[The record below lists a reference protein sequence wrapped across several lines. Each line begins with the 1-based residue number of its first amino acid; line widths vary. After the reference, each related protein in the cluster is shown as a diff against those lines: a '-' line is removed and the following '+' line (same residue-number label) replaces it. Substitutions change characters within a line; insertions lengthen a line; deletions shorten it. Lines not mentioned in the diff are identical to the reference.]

1 MNKAILTAI
10 IILITVSF
18 VFAEDRAFT
27 NNDLNKYN
35 DISNDDSS
43 ADQENIGEPNDS
55 RNSFI
60 KKENKVQELKH
71 YAVPYSGSSRRIII
85 PVTFNN
91 RVTAPMLLDTGA
103 PGMHISYELAEKL
116 GIIDNRENELRV
128 LIGGIGGTTPAILT
142 IIDRIDVGEAGA
154 DFIPTLVSDSISPNF
169 EGLVGMDFMTKY
181 SVRIDTRK
189 RVVIFEEL
197 PEYLNMPGGHDAS
210 WWRSTFYNFSS
221 IRSAWAGYKK
231 RIVKQSSYTEQQ
243 REVKTFVSRQYEKAN
258 ELYNRLS
265 GYASENSV
273 PLEWR

>member
-1 MNKAILTAI
+1 MNKVILSTL
-10 IILITVSF
+10 IILIAASF
-18 VFAEDRAFT
+18 IFAEDRTFN
-27 NNDLNKYN
+27 NNDLNKYKGT
-35 DISNDDSS
+35 SNNDSS
-43 ADQENIGEPNDS
+43 EDQKNINEPNYS
-55 RNSFI
+55 QNSFI
-60 KKENKVQELKH
+60 VKENKVQELKH
-71 YAVPYSGSSRRIII
+71 YAVPYTGSSRRIII

-103 PGMHISYELAEKL
+103 PGMHISYGLAEKL
-116 GIIDNRENELRV
+116 GIIDSRENELRV
-128 LIGGIGGTTPAILT
+128 MIGGIGGTTPAILT

-197 PEYLNMPGGHDAS
+197 PQYLNLPGGHDES

-221 IRSAWAGYKK
+221 IKSAWAGYRKS
-231 RIVKQSSYTEQQ
+231 IVKQSSYTAQQ
-243 REVKTFVSRQYEKAN
+243 REVKTFVNRQYEKAN

>member
-1 MNKAILTAI
+1 MNKAILTAL
-10 IILITVSF
+10 IILISASF
-18 VFAEDRAFT
+18 IFAEDRAFT
-27 NNDLNKYN
+27 NNDLNKYKE
-35 DISNDDSS
+35 ISNDNSS

-60 KKENKVQELKH
+60 VKDDKVQELKH
-71 YAVPYSGSSRRIII
+71 YAVPYTGSSRRIII

-116 GIIDNRENELRV
+116 GIINNRENELRV
-128 LIGGIGGTTPAILT
+128 LIGGIGGSTPAILT
-142 IIDRIDVGEAGA
+142 IVDRIDVGEAGA
-154 DFIPTLVSDSISPNF
+154 DFIPTIVSESISPNF

-197 PEYLNMPGGHDAS
+197 PQHLDMPGGHDAS
-210 WWRSTFYNFSS
+210 WWKSTFYNFRS
-221 IRSAWAGYKK
+221 IRSAWAGYRNK
-231 RIVKQSSYTEQQ
+231 IIKQSSYTEQQ
-243 REVKTFVSRQYEKAN
+243 RDLKTFVSRQYEKAD

-265 GYASENSV
+265 GYAGENSV

>member
-1 MNKAILTAI
+1 MNKAMLTAL
-10 IILITVSF
+10 IILITASF
-18 VFAEDRAFT
+18 IAADDRAFT
-27 NNDLNKYN
+27 NRDLNKYKG
-35 DISNDDSS
+35 ISNYDSS
-43 ADQENIGEPNDS
+43 ADHGNIDEPNDS

-60 KKENKVQELKH
+60 VKEDKAQELKQ
-71 YAVPYSGSSRRIII
+71 YTVPYSGSSRRIII

-181 SVRIDTRK
+181 SVRIDTHK
-189 RVVIFEEL
+189 REVIFEEL
-197 PEYLNMPGGHDAS
+197 PEYLHMPGGHDES
-210 WWRSTFYNFSS
+210 WWRSTFHNFKS
-221 IRSAWAGYKK
+221 IRSAWVGYRN
-231 RIVKQSSYTEQQ
+231 RIVRQSSYTEQQ
-243 REVKTFVSRQYEKAN
+243 REVKTFVSHQYEKAN